1 MTPIHVRST
10 AIAMRNLR
18 IIVRTMAIT
27 CETSFHVT
35 NFNIGPLEV
44 QDEEKNRENRL
55 PVMLYKVSGFLPWPN
70 GKKSYFQ
77 KDPPVEPKKTAKKY
91 FVSRDHD
98 ELLSPPATLQ
108 KGTWNTAN

>member
-44 QDEEKNRENRL
+44 QDEEKNRALSAWYALWFQDFYHEQTVR
-55 PVMLYKVSGFLPWPN
+55 KVTS
-70 GKKSYFQ
+70 KKIPGSQ
-77 KDPPVEPKKTAKKY
+77 KTAKKY
-91 FVSRDHD
+91 CVSRDHD
-98 ELLSPPATLQ
+98 ELLAARHTE
-108 KGTWNTAN
+108 KVRFTAN